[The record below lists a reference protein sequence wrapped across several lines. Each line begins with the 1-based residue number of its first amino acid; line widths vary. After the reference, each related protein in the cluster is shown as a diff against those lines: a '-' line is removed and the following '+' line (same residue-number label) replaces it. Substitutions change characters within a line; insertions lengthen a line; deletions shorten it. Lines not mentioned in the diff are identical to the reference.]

1 VSTTVRDACA
11 ASAAGVGVGRKGRL
25 RVDLVDAAFA
35 DAVVRDLND
44 IRRTAAGRALFR
56 DLGAARCN
64 VHVVKPDPP
73 TDPPNAWTRMPD
85 PDGGT
90 DAAIMVVYDPADW
103 PGPSALGGLP
113 SDVILFGRLVH
124 ALAIVTGTFDLVHAA
139 EAISP
144 AMAAYLRERT
154 ER

>member
-1 VSTTVRDACA
+1 VSISVRDAREEA
-11 ASAAGVGVGRKGRL
+11 AAGAGVRRKGRL
-25 RVDLVDAAFA
+25 RVDLADAAFA
-35 DAVVRDLND
+35 DAVVRDLNG

-56 DLGAARCN
+56 DLGAAGCS
-64 VHVVKPDPP
+64 VHVVRPDPP

-85 PDGGT
+85 PDGT
-90 DAAIMVVYDPADW
+90 DATILVVYDPADW

-144 AMAAYLRERT
+144 AMAAYLQERT
-154 ER
+154 DR